1 MNYYTIKMTKETKD
15 DLKLIKNYLKDNL
28 QEPIIANKMMEKLK
42 ESIKSLSNFPERFP
56 IVKDYYLSLRNLRKY
71 IVDNYIIFYT
81 VEKDKKI
88 VHIIRIIYGK
98 INWL

>member
-1 MNYYTIKMTKETKD
+1 MTKETKD